1 MAMNAEKLMGEEG
14 RLKVRAAIAG
24 AEEKT
29 SAEIV
34 CALATESGRYDRGE
48 SLIGLF
54 MGVVAVLLVHGAR
67 LWQQPEGS
75 WSDLPALDPLW
86 QVLIIIIGFIVG
98 ILLASAFPM
107 LRTLAVL
114 DKEEEQEVARS
125 AAFDFA
131 TAGMATTS
139 GRTGLLVYISL
150 RERRLVLR
158 ADDAVL
164 DVLGADGLEALK
176 DKAAGLLKE
185 GQFADAFIQVVEEA
199 GAELAESLSA
209 DREINPDELDN
220 RVLLFHPR
228 P

>member
-1 MAMNAEKLMGEEG
+1 MNAKKLMGEEG

-67 LWQQPEGS
+67 LWQQAESS
-75 WSDLPALDPLW
+75 WSDLPALAPLW
-86 QVLIIIIGFIVG
+86 QVLIMIIGFIVG

-114 DKEEEQEVARS
+114 DKEEEQEVARA
-125 AAFDFA
+125 AAFVFA

-150 RERRLVLR
+150 RERRLVVL
-158 ADDAVL
+158 ADEAAL
-164 DVLGADGLEALK
+164 AALGTEGLEALK

-185 GQFADAFIQVVEEA
+185 GRFADAFAQVVEEA
-199 GAELAESLSA
+199 GKKLAESLPA
-209 DREINPDELDN
+209 ARDVPPGELEN
-220 RVLLFHPR
+220 HVLFFHPR